1 MKHQFKLTKQ
11 DAEFVLKHI
20 PDSELKA
27 SLEAFIDCSQ
37 LFKQIER
44 LLIDNEKDPSWI
56 PIIEDLCKLPGG
68 YGLVKDIKAAG
79 GLKKV
84 RPLYTSFY
92 FRKSNELWATQKA
105 ALRRGVS
112 VSRFN

>member
-1 MKHQFKLTKQ
+1 MKHSFKLTKK

-20 PDSELKA
+20 PDSELKNC
-27 SLEAFIDCSQ
+27 LGAFIDCSQ

-44 LLIDNEKDPSWI
+44 LLVDNEKDPSWI
-56 PIIEDLCKLPGG
+56 PTIQELGEIPGG

-79 GLKKV
+79 GLKKI

-92 FRKSNELWATQKA
+92 FRKSKDLWAGKSDQ
-105 ALRRGVS
+105 
-112 VSRFN
+112 

>member
-1 MKHQFKLTKQ
+1 MKHSFKLTKQ

-20 PDSELKA
+20 PDSELKNC
-27 SLEAFIDCSQ
+27 LEAFIDCSQ
-37 LFKQIER
+37 LYKKIER
-44 LLIDNEKDPSWI
+44 LLIDNKKDPCWI
-56 PIIEDLCKLPGG
+56 PTIQELGEVPGG
-68 YGLVKDIKAAG
+68 YALVKEISAAG

-92 FRKSNELWATQKA
+92 FRKSNELWASQKA

>member
-20 PDSELKA
+20 PDSELKNC
-27 SLEAFIDCSQ
+27 LEAFIDCSQ
-37 LFKQIER
+37 LYKKIER
-44 LLIDNEKDPSWI
+44 LLIDNKKDPCWI
-56 PIIEDLCKLPGG
+56 PTIQELGEVPGG
-68 YGLVKDIKAAG
+68 YALVKEISAAG

-92 FRKSNELWATQKA
+92 FRKSNELWASQKA

>member
-1 MKHQFKLTKQ
+1 MKHSFKLTKQ

-27 SLEAFIDCSQ
+27 CLEAFIDCSQ

-84 RPLYTSFY
+84 RPKYTSFY
-92 FRKSNELWATQKA
+92 FRKSKDLFVKTEGFL
-105 ALRRGVS
+105 
-112 VSRFN
+112 